1 LVRAALDDFAVYLR
15 DEMRASA
22 HTQRAYIRD
31 VNAFMAG
38 VEERRGREARVED
51 LSLREVRRHLAKLHE
66 KLASSTIAR
75 KLSSLRSFGEY
86 LRRTGRRD
94 ENEVALVRSPKQAKK
109 LPVALPVEEVA
120 TMIEGTTP
128 GGEVVTKRDAAL
140 LEVLYGAGLRVSE
153 AVGLDDEDLRW
164 EGEALT
170 LRVRAGKGNK
180 DRIVP
185 LGKQGAK
192 SLFAWMQVRERWV
205 DAGRPTRALFLGRR
219 GKRLD
224 VRVARRS
231 VHRRCQATG
240 TRAQIGPHGLRHS
253 FATHLLQSGC
263 DLRSI
268 QVMLGHSS
276 LSTTQKY
283 THLSMGHLIDAYEK
297 AHPRAQRP
305 QTRSGGG
312 EEESSG

>member
-1 LVRAALDDFAVYLR
+1 MRAALQDFAVYLR

-22 HTQRAYIRD
+22 HTQRAYLRD
-31 VNAFMAG
+31 VNAFIDG
-38 VEERRGREARVED
+38 VEDRRGRGAKVED

-66 KLASSTIAR
+66 SLASSTIAR

-86 LRRTGRRD
+86 LRRTGRRE

-109 LPVALPVEEVA
+109 LPVALPVEDVT
-120 TMIEGTTP
+120 TMIEGGTR
-128 GGEVVTKRDAAL
+128 GGEVTNKRDAAL

-153 AVGLDDEDLRW
+153 AVGLDDADLRW

-170 LRVRAGKGNK
+170 LRVRGGKGDK

-185 LGKQGAK
+185 LGRQGAK
-192 SLFAWMQVRERWV
+192 SIRSWMQVRERWA
-205 DAGRPTRALFLGRR
+205 DAGRPSAALFLGRR

-297 AHPRAQRP
+297 AHPRAQVP
-305 QTRSGGG
+305 SGTTGAAA
-312 EEESSG
+312 EADED